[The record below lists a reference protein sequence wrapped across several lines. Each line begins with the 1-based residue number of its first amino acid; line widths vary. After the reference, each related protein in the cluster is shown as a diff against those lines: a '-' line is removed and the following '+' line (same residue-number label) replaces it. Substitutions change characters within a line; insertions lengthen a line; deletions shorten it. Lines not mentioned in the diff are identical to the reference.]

1 MKTSNRLAILLWT
14 ISLSAL
20 VIAVI
25 RANPQKLEG
34 YDQLLEPHESRL
46 QNEGI
51 WAPQKV
57 WFQLSIEG
65 SRINLYILDQS
76 GVQQWQEQET
86 LKPVISFE
94 NITQLSYR
102 FTVPTRSEYAVL
114 IINPNNSTTTANLA
128 ITFYDFET
136 DLLIMA
142 TALFIIG
149 IVILPTHRFKQVWVE
164 RNSAK
169 KAT

>member
-1 MKTSNRLAILLWT
+1 MKTNNRLTILLWT
-14 ISLSAL
+14 ISLSTL
-20 VIAVI
+20 VIAAI

-34 YDQLLEPHESRL
+34 YDQPLEPHGSRL

-57 WFQLSIEG
+57 WLQLGIED
-65 SRINLYILDQS
+65 SRINLYILDQT
-76 GVQQWQEQET
+76 GVQQWQERET
-86 LKPVISFE
+86 LKPMMSFE

-102 FTVPTRSEYAVL
+102 FTVPTRSEYAIL
-114 IINPNNSTTTANLA
+114 LINPNNSTATANLA
-128 ITFYDFET
+128 MTFYDFET
-136 DLLIMA
+136 DLMIMA
-142 TALFIIG
+142 TVLFIIG
-149 IVILPTHRFKQVWVE
+149 IVILPTHRFKQVWVK